1 MKILPMAVMPGGFV
15 SQHLPTSAATKKIA
29 PTSLLF
35 IHIEST
41 LVEQLDVSY
50 PNLDVNLAKT

>member
-29 PTSLLF
+29 PTLLF

-41 LVEQLDVSY
+41 LVEQFDVSY